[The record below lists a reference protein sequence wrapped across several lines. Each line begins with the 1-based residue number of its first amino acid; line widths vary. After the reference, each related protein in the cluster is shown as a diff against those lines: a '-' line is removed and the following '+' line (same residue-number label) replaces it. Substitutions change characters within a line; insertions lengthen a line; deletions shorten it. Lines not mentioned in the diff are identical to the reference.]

1 MIKWSTKKKF
11 YQSIGMPAW
20 WISQKRVEYKG
31 NKMTNTSYNV
41 IDLHTKQVVGN
52 YKTLK
57 RASNRANKLDLKYG
71 AIRYSVRGVVQ

>member
-1 MIKWSTKKKF
+1 
-11 YQSIGMPAW
+11 
-20 WISQKRVEYKG
+20 
-31 NKMTNTSYNV
+31 MTNTSYNV

-71 AIRYSVRGVVQ
+71 ATRYSVRGVVQ